1 MRSRS
6 LNFEIA
12 IVLRSFDLI
21 AIADLDLDR
30 EKKIA
35 IDNQK
40 IADHSCLV
48 DLFYDKNKKKKHF
61 CVPPH
66 NIFSLALAQQSKFNH
81 ETFSWF
87 YCRGNSIYSKVSNK
101 RTCTLIQFPKQ
112 TPVYTPIKYL
122 YANQFLTSR
131 SLIWEMNDANYFH
144 FSKSFF
150 FLLIGHWKKLHSK
163 VSQGG
168 ARGARMNIFQ

>member
-1 MRSRS
+1 MNNGEGIRSIWCRNEAKSWSCSLKLSFQCTKKHGSGIIFDTIFNSLSSSIFEIFDLQKVDCWKKLIKIAIAFLRSRS

-48 DLFYDKNKKKKHF
+48 DLFYDKNKKKKTLLCASSQYF
-61 CVPPH
+61 LPCSGST
-66 NIFSLALAQQSKFNH
+66 IKIQSRNLLMILLSWKFD
-81 ETFSWF
+81 
-87 YCRGNSIYSKVSNK
+87 I
-101 RTCTLIQFPKQ
+101 L
-112 TPVYTPIKYL
+112 
-122 YANQFLTSR
+122 
-131 SLIWEMNDANYFH
+131 
-144 FSKSFF
+144 
-150 FLLIGHWKKLHSK
+150 
-163 VSQGG
+163 
-168 ARGARMNIFQ
+168 